1 MKLWKKNEEIFS
13 NLLDNAIQFGI
24 KMNLGKQKITKY
36 YMEELEESFNE
47 IGKSKLSSI
56 KEDALTYFEDKYDR
70 RMYESIEE

>member
-1 MKLWKKNEEIFS
+1 MEKNEEIFS